1 MRKVAVIAAA
11 ATAAIGVLVPS
22 VAGAENPGGSGGH
35 ASPGAIVGSYKG
47 QDVQCDPPTSPFGQG
62 AIIYERPGV
71 TVRKFTRTTGTAM
84 YAVKATVYGTPR
96 VRPGPLLRGPITFLE
111 ALRDKFSTS
120 GAFAAVNGDFFDWGK
135 TWASLG
141 PEVLRGGR
149 AIKGLSTRQNA
160 MIRGRDGRVATGQVW
175 LTTGIS
181 PGKSW
186 VHAESY
192 NTDFLASNG
201 ITLFD
206 KYWGA
211 ASRKWLAPS
220 QSPVHEAI
228 VANGRV
234 IAESNRLTDKPVPPG
249 GYAIVGQGSG
259 ARSLDAAGLHV
270 GGPITVDIQLHS
282 TSATGVDSAIGV
294 GLGLIHK
301 GSYLGPACV
310 ADRPLAR
317 TLVGVANGGKMLVMV
332 TCEGSID
339 GGKKGRQ
346 GLSLR
351 GASAVMK
358 SMGATDAAMF
368 DGGGSTSMEV
378 ARDWGVGQ
386 PTVPADGVDR
396 RIPEGYAVWP
406 K

>member
-11 ATAAIGVLVPS
+11 ATAALGVLVPS
-22 VAGAENPGGSGGH
+22 VAGAESPGGSAGH
-35 ASPGAIVGSYKG
+35 PSPGAVVGTYKG
-47 QDVQCDPPTSPFGQG
+47 QAVQCDPPTSPFGQG
-62 AIIYERPGV
+62 AIVYQKPGV
-71 TVRKFTRTTGTAM
+71 TVRKFTRSTGTPM
-84 YAVKATVYGTPR
+84 YAARATVYGSPR
-96 VRPGPLLRGPITFLE
+96 VRPGPLLRGPITLLE
-111 ALRDKFSTS
+111 TLREKFSTS
-120 GAFAAVNGDFFDWGK
+120 GAFAAINGDFFDWGK

-149 AIKGLSTRQNA
+149 TIKGLSTPQNV
-160 MIRGRDGRVATGQVW
+160 MLRGRDGRAATGQVW

-186 VHAESY
+186 VHAQSY

-211 ASRKWLAPS
+211 ASRKWLAPT
-220 QSPVHEAI
+220 QSPLREAI
-228 VANGRV
+228 VSHGKV
-234 IAESNRLTDKPVPPG
+234 VSVSNTLTSKAVPPG
-249 GYAIVGQGSG
+249 GYVIVGQGSG
-259 ARSLDAAGLHV
+259 ATSLDAAGLHV
-270 GGPITVDIQLHS
+270 GGPITIDIRTHS
-282 TSATGVDSAIGV
+282 TSPTGIDSAIGV

-301 GSYLGPACV
+301 GNYLGAACE

-317 TLVGVANGGKMLVMV
+317 TLVGVSNGGETLIMV
-332 TCEGSID
+332 ACEGSID

-368 DGGGSTSMEV
+368 DGGGSTGMEV
-378 ARDWGVGQ
+378 AGPRGVTQ
-386 PTVPADGVDR
+386 LTIPADDADR
-396 RIPEGYAVWP
+396 HIPEGFAVWP
-406 K
+406 R